1 MFPGGIERDQQHEMS
16 YFSVFICNFEQVFVG
31 WECINVVEDYIV
43 IVFDN
48 AIILLLGTIGLRL
61 LID

>member
-1 MFPGGIERDQQHEMS
+1 MFPGGIETDQQHEMS

-48 AIILLLGTIGLRL
+48 AIILLFGTIGLRL